1 MTFSSYRLYHYFIC
15 VGTMIETLPYFIP
28 CLFVFSDGNENK
40 ENICWWI
47 ISTDNSRRC
56 EEVFLSVRTGGFI
69 SFILVQ
75 ILKEPV
81 HEISNNVAF

>member
-1 MTFSSYRLYHYFIC
+1 MTFSSYRLPNISS
-15 VGTMIETLPYFIP
+15 VGPMVEILPYFIP

-47 ISTDNSRRC
+47 ISADNSGRR
-56 EEVFLSVRTGGFI
+56 EEVFLSVRTGEFI

-75 ILKEPV
+75 ILEPV